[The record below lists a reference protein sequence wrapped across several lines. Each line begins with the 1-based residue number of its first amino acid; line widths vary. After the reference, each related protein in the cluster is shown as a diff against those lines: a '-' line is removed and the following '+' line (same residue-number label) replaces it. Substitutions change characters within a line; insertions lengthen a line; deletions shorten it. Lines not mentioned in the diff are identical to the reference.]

1 MGWAASGGPALIRL
15 QFLLPTP
22 QGSMNVGFIGLII
35 FLVVGILIG
44 AVGFNEWGG
53 ERVAR
58 VARIV
63 FYLFVAVVI
72 FGLIFGLMTDAARV
86 AE

>member
-1 MGWAASGGPALIRL
+1 M
-15 QFLLPTP
+15 TP
-22 QGSMNVGFIGLII
+22 GFIGLII
-35 FLVVGILIG
+35 FLVLGILIG

-58 VARIV
+58 ISRIV

-72 FGLIFGLMTDAARV
+72 FGLIFGLMNDAARV
-86 AE
+86 AQ

>member
-1 MGWAASGGPALIRL
+1 
-15 QFLLPTP
+15 
-22 QGSMNVGFIGLII
+22 MNVGFIGLII